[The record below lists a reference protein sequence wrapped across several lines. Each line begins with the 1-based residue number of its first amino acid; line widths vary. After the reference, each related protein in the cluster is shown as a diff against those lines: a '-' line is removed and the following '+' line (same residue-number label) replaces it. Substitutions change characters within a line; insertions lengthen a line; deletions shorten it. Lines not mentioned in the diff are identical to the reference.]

1 MIGLTLC
8 RISLADAAD
17 SFWQEPVML
26 AFGAALLLTAVIC
39 LYLGYKLGHCF
50 PKKVK
55 CERCSDYKKK
65 LEEAHGLAQF
75 VLRRQHLTV
84 GPYDDTVTPSEEVRP
99 AIRENW
105 GKDAQAKAW
114 RKVTET
120 LVSSFPVLREKEV
133 VVTKWGLTDSNTY
146 HTSRCATVVA
156 SKGFKTFRLCSHCNG
171 AARTSESSNTERT
184 IESSAPI
191 FGTRYPDFPYTGPE
205 YAYLAN
211 QLPRSIVT
219 HIPSEVD

>member
-1 MIGLTLC
+1 MY
-8 RISLADAAD
+8 A
-17 SFWQEPVML
+17 
-26 AFGAALLLTAVIC
+26 
-39 LYLGYKLGHCF
+39 GYKLGHCF

-65 LEEAHGLAQF
+65 LEEAHDLAQY
-75 VLRRQHLTV
+75 VLRRQYLTE
-84 GPYDDTVTPSEEVRP
+84 GPYDGNVSPSEEVRP
-99 AIRENW
+99 AIQENY

-156 SKGFKTFRLCSHCNG
+156 SKGFKTFRICSHCNN
-171 AARTSESSNTERT
+171 AARTSESSEPT
-184 IESSAPI
+184 
-191 FGTRYPDFPYTGPE
+191 FGTRYPYFPYTGPE
-205 YAYLAN
+205 YAFLAG
-211 QLPRSIVT
+211 QLPRNIESVT
-219 HIPSEVD
+219 PNEVD